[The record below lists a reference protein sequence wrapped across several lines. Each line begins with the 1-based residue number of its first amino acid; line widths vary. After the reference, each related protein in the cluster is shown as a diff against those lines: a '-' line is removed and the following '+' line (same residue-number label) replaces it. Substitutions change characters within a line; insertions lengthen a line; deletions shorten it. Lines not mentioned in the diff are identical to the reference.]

1 MFLRIAYVSSLS
13 DGMSP
18 ESLDR
23 IVEVSRSRNEREG
36 VTGML
41 AVDGPRVLQIL
52 EGPPDAV
59 AGLYDRIRIDDRH
72 HEVIEIDRR
81 MVEDRHFGSWGMV
94 RRSMVDVV
102 MLAMTL

>member
-13 DGMSP
+13 ESMSP
-18 ESLDR
+18 ESIDR
-23 IVEVSRSRNEREG
+23 IVEASQARNERQG

-41 AVDGPRVLQIL
+41 AVDGRRVLQIL
-52 EGPPDAV
+52 EGPPEIVSA
-59 AGLYDRIRIDDRH
+59 LYERIRGDGRH

-81 MVEDRHFGSWGMV
+81 LIEARHFGSWGMV